1 MTLLDYLHEQYQT
14 HDGRPVLFR
23 CTECG
28 YRSQSLGSLHA
39 HIEGHRGWFGF
50 QLPWR
55 YGDADALMELTEV
68 VAIEDSEAVSLAE
81 VDGL

>member
-1 MTLLDYLHEQYQT
+1 MIDKLLHEQYET
-14 HDGRPVLFR
+14 TDGHPVLFR

-39 HIEGHRGWFGF
+39 HCEKHRGLFGF

-55 YGDADALMELTEV
+55 YGDFDALMELTEV
-68 VAIEDSEAVSLAE
+68 VRVKETDEIGIEE
-81 VDGL
+81 VKGL

>member
-1 MTLLDYLHEQYQT
+1 MTLLDFLHEEYQA
-14 HDGRPVLFR
+14 DGHLVLFR

-28 YRSQSLGSLHA
+28 HTNLSLGSLHA
-39 HIEGHRGWFGF
+39 HAEKHRGWFGF

-55 YGDADALMELTEV
+55 YGDFNALMDLTEV
-68 VAIEDSEAVSLAE
+68 LRVDDTREVTLEE